1 VRLYD
6 VERINSYVLKGP
18 GSESRWTWL
27 GAVSDDGYGRFWI
40 TTAEGQRA
48 AGSHRFALALVFGGL
63 DSIERSTALHHCD
76 IPLCVE
82 ATSDPEAHLTLGTR
96 SDNMLD
102 RAMKGRLS
110 SVTALRWRRLT
121 RAERAAQSRALRDE
135 LTQRGWDHD
144 VIRELVHGID
154 HPSRSVLTRREDDG
168 GD

>member
-1 VRLYD
+1 M
-6 VERINSYVLKGP
+6 
-18 GSESRWTWL
+18 
-27 GAVSDDGYGRFWI
+27 
-40 TTAEGQRA
+40 
-48 AGSHRFALALVFGGL
+48 
-63 DSIERSTALHHCD
+63 
-76 IPLCVE
+76 E

-168 GD
+168 GGLAGGGQLLLTFGTQLKRHGIIVGGPVRCAVGVTV